1 MTEKI
6 PVTVITGYL
15 GAGKTT
21 LLNRILTEQHGRRY
35 AVIVNEFGEIGIDN
49 DLVVGADEEI
59 FEMNNGC
66 ICCTVRGDLI
76 RIIEGLMRRRG
87 RFDAIIV
94 ETTGLAD
101 PAPVA
106 QTFFVDAEVKDAA
119 RLDAVVTLAD
129 AKWLLDRLK
138 DAPEAKNQIA
148 FADVIVLNKTDL
160 VSPAEL
166 AEVEAR
172 IRGINPYAR
181 LHRAIKAEVPLT
193 AVLEQNAF
201 DLERILEIEPNFL
214 HAEEHDHAHDDH
226 DHHHTHHDHHHG
238 HEHNQGVNH
247 APGRHAEG
255 HGHDHHDDH
264 HGHEEHAPLKAYHD
278 EDVQSVAIRHEGE
291 VDPARFVPW
300 LNELTQRDGPDI
312 LRCKGIIAFKDE
324 PRRFVFQGVHM
335 ILDGDL
341 QRDWREDEQ
350 RSSRLVFIGRKLKE
364 AEIREGFAKTVA

>member
-1 MTEKI
+1 MTDKI

-87 RFDAIIV
+87 KFDAIIV

-106 QTFFVDAEVKDAA
+106 QTFFVDADVKDAA

-160 VSPAEL
+160 VSGDEL
-166 AEVEAR
+166 EEVEAR
-172 IRGINPYAR
+172 IRGLNPYAR
-181 LHRAIKAEVPLT
+181 LHRAVKADVPLK

-201 DLERILEIEPNFL
+201 ELDRILEIEPNFL
-214 HAEEHDHAHDDH
+214 NVEEHDHNDHGHHDHDCGH
-226 DHHHTHHDHHHG
+226 DHHHHDHGEHG
-238 HEHNQGVNH
+238 Q
-247 APGRHAEG
+247 A
-255 HGHDHHDDH
+255 
-264 HGHEEHAPLKAYHD
+264 LKAYHD
-278 EDVQSVAIRHEGE
+278 EDMQTVAIQHEGE
-291 VDPARFVPW
+291 VDPERFVPW
-300 LNELTQRDGPDI
+300 LNDLTQREGPDI
-312 LRCKGIIAFKDE
+312 LRCKGIVAFADE

-341 QRDWREDEQ
+341 QREWRSDEKRQ
-350 RSSRLVFIGRKLKE
+350 SKLVFIGRKLKE
-364 AEIREGFAKTVA
+364 AEIREGFSKTVA